1 MKDII
6 YKKYFND
13 SIILFKTDIIK
24 DKRGTFTESYSF
36 KKLKKIGI
44 NIQFVQ
50 DNFSFSK
57 KKGTIRGLHYQISPY
72 QQAKIVKVIK
82 GKIQDIVVDLRRNS
96 EFFGKYLSFILSEK
110 NSKQIFIPAGFAHG
124 LCTLEENTKVLYKT
138 SNYYNP
144 KTERSILWSDN
155 RFIN

>member
-1 MKDII
+1 MVCGK
-6 YKKYFND
+6 
-13 SIILFKTDIIK
+13 
-24 DKRGTFTESYSF
+24 EE
-36 KKLKKIGI
+36 
-44 NIQFVQ
+44 FVQ

-110 NSKQIFIPAGFAHG
+110 DSKQIFIPAGFAHG
-124 LCTLEENTKVLYKT
+124 FCTLEENTKILYKT
-138 SNYYNP
+138 SNHN
-144 KTERSILWSDN
+144 KRKN
-155 RFIN
+155 INIK